1 MPEMISVM
9 LTGGP
14 DWAPEVWE
22 VQSVE
27 DEPKVKILCGN
38 AYEHFEFSGFRA
50 GPEGEQRP
58 VYRWCY
64 RTYVA
69 E

>member
-1 MPEMISVM
+1 MSEKISVM

-14 DWAPEVWE
+14 DWAPTVWS
-22 VQSVE
+22 VNSVE

-38 AYEHFEFSGFRA
+38 AYEHFEFSGFY
-50 GPEGEQRP
+50 PDEGEQRP
-58 VYRWCY
+58 VYHWRC